1 MRNLPFERPA
11 PFGPTPVHDEL
22 RRTGPI
28 ARVVTADGQPAWVIV
43 GAALARQVLS
53 DARFTMAPPG
63 TPEGPASLLSDGAP
77 HARLR
82 RLLSRAFTPR
92 HLERLRPAIITLAG
106 ELVAE
111 LRERGPGS
119 DLVSIVGRPL
129 PLGVTSHMLGIS
141 VTDRERFY
149 TWADAA
155 SGITGGGEGFEQ
167 AWGELTAYFPSLIAA
182 KRADPGPDLLS
193 EVIAV
198 RDAEDGRLS
207 DDELFTTA
215 ISLVFG
221 GYLTVA
227 NTLSI
232 GVVHLGQA
240 GGLAQISD
248 VPTAVEEMLRYS
260 AGLHGEAFARY
271 AQTDIDLDGVRLAAG
286 DQVLVRLE
294 AANQDPDLIPD
305 PARFDPARTPNP
317 HLAFGH
323 GPHHCIGA
331 ALGRMEL
338 VAVVGALA
346 EQVPGLRLACAPEDV
361 PWTGNPLDNGPASL
375 PVTW

>member
-1 MRNLPFERPA
+1 MRNLPFDRPG
-11 PFGPTPVHDEL
+11 PFSPTPVHDEL
-22 RRTGPI
+22 RRTSPI
-28 ARVVTADGQPAWVIV
+28 ARVVTADGQPAWAVV

-63 TPEGPASLLSDGAP
+63 APEGPASLLSDGAP

-82 RLLSRAFTPR
+82 RLISRAFTPR
-92 HLERLRPAIITLAG
+92 AVERLRPAITELAG
-106 ELVAE
+106 ELVSD
-111 LRERGPGS
+111 LRAAGPGA
-119 DLVSIVGRPL
+119 DLVALVGRPL
-129 PLGVTSHMLGIS
+129 PLGVTSRMLGIS

-155 SGITGGGEGFEQ
+155 SGITGGGVGFEQ
-167 AWGELTAYFPSLIAA
+167 AWDELNAYFPALIAA

-193 EVIAV
+193 EIIAV
-198 RDAEDGRLS
+198 RDADDGRLNEH
-207 DDELFTTA
+207 ELLTTA

-232 GVVHLGQA
+232 GIVHLGQA
-240 GGLAQISD
+240 GGLGRIED
-248 VPTAVEEMLRYS
+248 VPTAVEEMLRHS

-271 AQTDIDLDGVRLAAG
+271 AQTDVELAGVRLAAG
-286 DQVLVRLE
+286 DRVLVRLE
-294 AANQDPDLIPD
+294 AANHDPDLVPD

-338 VAVVGALA
+338 VAAVTALA

-361 PWTGNPLDNGPASL
+361 PWTGNPLDDGPASL
-375 PVTW
+375 PVIW